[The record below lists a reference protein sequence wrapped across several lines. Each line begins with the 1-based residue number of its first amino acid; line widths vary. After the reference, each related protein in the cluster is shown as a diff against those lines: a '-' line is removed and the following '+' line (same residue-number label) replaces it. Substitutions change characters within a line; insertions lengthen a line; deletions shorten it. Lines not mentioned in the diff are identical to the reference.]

1 MYRTC
6 QKVKKRAESNRLNKG
21 ITKQFEETY
30 CYYCLVIP
38 FASAATII
46 LWKRKKLV

>member
-1 MYRTC
+1 MYRTW

-30 CYYCLVIP
+30 CYCLVIP